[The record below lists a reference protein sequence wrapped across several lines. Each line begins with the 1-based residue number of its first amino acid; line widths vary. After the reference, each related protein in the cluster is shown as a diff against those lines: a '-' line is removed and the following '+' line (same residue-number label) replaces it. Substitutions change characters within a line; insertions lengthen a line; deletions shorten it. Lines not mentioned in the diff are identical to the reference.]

1 MVCSVSAL
9 PANPSLVLRTLSARE
24 PSLSMGSSFAFSVL
38 CHTSVSDVWP
48 RLLSSSDGAVG
59 GRVRAALLANPSIE
73 PGPAALVA
81 DWAAAALAPST
92 GWAHTDLDRVVSPA
106 LRAELLDRRAEL
118 PVAWLCGCRWTPPE
132 VVAELIASAGPGE
145 VPVVADALHWRLSND
160 DLRFDDLDDLC
171 RSAFVGALERWF
183 DAGADRGPGAGF
195 EGLAAEVCHLARAE
209 ASRWFDAV
217 DADASTQ
224 DLLGALQQVLCSN
237 AGAECVDVALQVLA
251 VGCDDPE
258 VLDGAWSLLL
268 DTLPSAHLP
277 SRSVVW
283 DIFDAEASAG
293 GTRAAA
299 ACRQVAPRA
308 GELGFTAI
316 RPSFTALTPELRTM
330 FVAALAEVD
339 MIVPAAAQA
348 LLDVLLLDPQ
358 CALGCDVSL
367 LDEVSSRAGVMA
379 PRLNAALCALLES
392 RCGDRFD
399 VAAALLLAGFAG
411 TFDELIEVA
420 ASTSDVAAGVVVAA
434 EVSR

>member
-1 MVCSVSAL
+1 
-9 PANPSLVLRTLSARE
+9 
-24 PSLSMGSSFAFSVL
+24 MGSSFAFSVL

-48 RLLSSSDGAVG
+48 RLLSSSDAAVG
-59 GRVRAALLANPSIE
+59 SRVRAALLANPSIE
-73 PGPAALVA
+73 PGAAALVA
-81 DWAAAALAPST
+81 DWAATALALSA
-92 GWAHTDLDRVVSPA
+92 GWAHTNLDLVVSPA
-106 LRAELLDRRAEL
+106 LRAALLDRRAEL
-118 PVAWLCGCRWTPPE
+118 PAAWLCGCRWTPSA
-132 VVAELIASAGPGE
+132 VVAELITSAGPDE
-145 VPVVADALHWRLSND
+145 VPAVVDALHWRLSSD
-160 DLRFDDLDDLC
+160 DLRFDDLDDPC
-171 RSAFVGALERWF
+171 RSAFAAALGRWF

-195 EGLAAEVCHLARAE
+195 EGLTAEVCHVARA
-209 ASRWFDAV
+209 ASGRWFDAV
-217 DADASTQ
+217 DADASPEA
-224 DLLGALQQVLCSN
+224 LLEALRAPTSSTPT
-237 AGAECVDVALQVLA
+237 ECVDAALQVLT
-251 VGCDDPE
+251 VGCDDSE
-258 VLDGAWSLLL
+258 VLDAAWSLLL

-283 DIFDAEASAG
+283 DIFDVEASVG
-293 GTRAAA
+293 GARAAA
-299 ACRQVAPRA
+299 ACRQVASRA

-316 RPSFTALTPELRTM
+316 RPSFTALPPELRAA

-379 PRLNAALCALLES
+379 PRLNAALCGLLES

-411 TFDELIEVA
+411 TFDELIDVA
-420 ASTSDVAAGVVVAA
+420 ASSDVAAGGGPTA